1 MDPLTA
7 TISADPLGVLVAF
20 GAGILSFVSPCVL
33 PLVPGY
39 VSMVSGLSAAELSA
53 TRAQAPS
60 RGRATSAPPDL
71 GAVASPSA
79 SAGPTTIPPANT
91 PTTPTTTTT
100 SAATTA
106 PFAPAAR
113 IALADPGAPVALAD
127 PEAPVALADPRAPS
141 PASPASP
148 ASPPPV
154 AVTMRPV
161 LRGIG
166 LFIAGFT
173 IVFVALGAAA
183 SGIGR
188 LLVSHKETLTH
199 VSGFVVIVLGLVLL
213 LGALPAGFW
222 SRVGAGPRGVLT
234 RMTGQRR
241 FDVRPST
248 LGTWAAP
255 VMGMAFAFAW
265 TPCIGPVLAV
275 VLGLAEHNGSLA
287 GGVLLLFAYS
297 LGLAVPFLL
306 AGLAFGRL
314 TSAIARAR
322 RGLWLVEAVGGTVLV
337 VFGVLLVTD
346 HLGWISTQFTTLLD
360 HIGLKRLSTS

>member
-7 TISADPLGVLVAF
+7 TIAPDPLGVLVAF

-39 VSMVSGLSAAELSA
+39 VSMVSGLSAAELTA
-53 TRAQAPS
+53 TKRMAPS
-60 RGRATSAPPDL
+60 GGVATSALPAP
-71 GAVASPSA
+71 GAVGSPLA
-79 SAGPTTIPPANT
+79 PAGPGT
-91 PTTPTTTTT
+91 PGV
-100 SAATTA
+100 AVATA
-106 PFAPAAR
+106 PPLAPAAT
-113 IALADPGAPVALAD
+113 IATAPPLAAAESPAPV
-127 PEAPVALADPRAPS
+127 PVS
-141 PASPASP
+141 
-148 ASPPPV
+148 
-154 AVTMRPV
+154 MRPV

-173 IVFVALGAAA
+173 VVFVALGAAA
-183 SGIGR
+183 SGLGR

-199 VSGFVVIVLGLVLL
+199 VSGFVVILLGLVLL
-213 LGALPAGFW
+213 LGAVPSGFW
-222 SRVGAGPRGVLT
+222 ARVGAGPLGVLT
-234 RMTGQRR
+234 RITGERR

-297 LGLAVPFLL
+297 LGLAVPFVL

-314 TSAIARAR
+314 TSVISRAR

-360 HIGLKRLSTS
+360 HLGLKRLSTS

>member
-39 VSMVSGLSAAELSA
+39 VSMVSGLSAAELTA
-53 TRAQAPS
+53 TKRVTPS
-60 RGRATSAPPDL
+60 GGAT
-71 GAVASPSA
+71 VA
-79 SAGPTTIPPANT
+79 TI
-91 PTTPTTTTT
+91 
-100 SAATTA
+100 
-106 PFAPAAR
+106 APAA
-113 IALADPGAPVALAD
+113 AP
-127 PEAPVALADPRAPS
+127 APL
-141 PASPASP
+141 
-148 ASPPPV
+148 PV
-154 AVTMRPV
+154 SMRPV

-166 LFIAGFT
+166 LFIVGFT
-173 IVFVALGAAA
+173 VVFVALGAAA
-183 SGIGR
+183 SGVGR

-199 VSGFVVIVLGLVLL
+199 VSGFVVILLGLVLL
-213 LGALPAGFW
+213 LGVLPAGFW
-222 SRVGAGPRGVLT
+222 ARVGAGPRGALT
-234 RMTGQRR
+234 RITGERR

-297 LGLAVPFLL
+297 LGLAVPFVL

-314 TSAIARAR
+314 TSVIARAR
-322 RGLWLVEAVGGTVLV
+322 RGLWLVEAIGGTVLV

>member
-7 TISADPLGVLVAF
+7 TIAPDPLGVLVAF
-20 GAGILSFVSPCVL
+20 GAGILSFLSPCVL

-39 VSMVSGLSAAELSA
+39 VCMVSGLSAAELTA
-53 TRAQAPS
+53 S
-60 RGRATSAPPDL
+60 RGMAPAPDPDPAAAPAET
-71 GAVASPSA
+71 GPSESPAASVASGMAA
-79 SAGPTTIPPANT
+79 S
-91 PTTPTTTTT
+91 
-100 SAATTA
+100 SVATL
-106 PFAPAAR
+106 APAA
-113 IALADPGAPVALAD
+113 AAPAASTT
-127 PEAPVALADPRAPS
+127 P
-141 PASPASP
+141 PA
-148 ASPPPV
+148 PPPND
-154 AVTMRPV
+154 VTMRPI

-173 IVFVALGAAA
+173 VVFVALGAAA

-199 VSGFVVIVLGLVLL
+199 VSGFVVILLGLVLL
-213 LGALPAGFW
+213 LGAVPSGFW
-222 SRVGAGPRGVLT
+222 ARVGAGPLGVLT
-234 RMTGQRR
+234 RITGERR

-297 LGLAVPFLL
+297 LGLAVPFVV

-314 TSAIARAR
+314 TSTIARAR
-322 RGLWLVEAVGGTVLV
+322 RGLWIVEVVGGTVLV
-337 VFGVLLVTD
+337 VFGILIVTD

-360 HIGLKRLSTS
+360 HIGLHRLSTS

>member
-7 TISADPLGVLVAF
+7 TIAPDPLGVLVAF
-20 GAGILSFVSPCVL
+20 GAGILSFLSPCVL

-39 VSMVSGLSAAELSA
+39 VSMVSGLSAAELTA
-53 TRAQAPS
+53 TKRVAPS
-60 RGRATSAPPDL
+60 GGVATSAL
-71 GAVASPSA
+71 ATTGAVGTPGLP
-79 SAGPTTIPPANT
+79 AGPPAGPLAGPFGGPATLGGSVATVPPI
-91 PTTPTTTTT
+91 
-100 SAATTA
+100 
-106 PFAPAAR
+106 AR
-113 IALADPGAPVALAD
+113 L
-127 PEAPVALADPRAPS
+127 APS
-141 PASPASP
+141 PTPTPTPTPTPPGPAP
-148 ASPPPV
+148 TPPPA
-154 AVTMRPV
+154 AVTMRPM

-173 IVFVALGAAA
+173 VVFVALGAAA
-183 SGIGR
+183 SGIGH

-199 VSGFVVIVLGLVLL
+199 VSGFVVILLGLVLL
-213 LGALPAGFW
+213 LGALPTGFW
-222 SRVGAGPRGVLT
+222 GRVGAGPLGVLT
-234 RMTGQRR
+234 RITGERR

-297 LGLAVPFLL
+297 LGLAVPFVV

-314 TSAIARAR
+314 TSVIARAR
-322 RGLWLVEAVGGTVLV
+322 RGLWLVEAVGGAVLV

-346 HLGWISTQFTTLLD
+346 QLGWISTQFTTLLD